1 MRRRLAFCF
10 AIISL
15 LFALAPVSA
24 IAANVILIT
33 PEEARLPPPKIAVAM
48 SARGVTRGP
57 QIEVIQDADPTKS
70 PTHFQL
76 KFVAHGGAKIDPATV
91 QMTYLRTPDVD
102 LTQRIKPF
110 VTDAG
115 IDIPNAVV
123 PPGAHA
129 LRVDLKDSDGRA
141 ASLNFTLNV
150 AQ

>member
-1 MRRRLAFCF
+1 MRRWLAFCLV
-10 AIISL
+10 IVSL
-15 LFALAPVSA
+15 LLALAPIPA
-24 IAANVILIT
+24 NAANVVLIT
-33 PEEARLPPPKIAVAM
+33 PDEAKLPPPNIPVAR

-76 KFVAHGGAKIDPATV
+76 RFVAHGGARIDPATV
-91 QMTYLRTPDVD
+91 QMIYLRTPDVD

-115 IDIPNAVV
+115 IDIPSAVV
-123 PPGAHA
+123 PPGTHM

-141 ASLNFTLNV
+141 ISLNFTLNV